1 MSEKM
6 EFKLLIVEDDP
17 GIATMLHAFFKSKAT
32 ETEVAQDGRQALKII
47 PVFQPDIIILD
58 IILPYV
64 DGLSVLD
71 TLQKQAIHTPVILL
85 TDKRSVEEKLEGFE
99 HGADDY
105 VTKPFSPKELWMR
118 VQAILRRSK
127 PASED
132 KQHTVTVGNLSID
145 PLMREVL
152 FQGKTPLAFTKTE
165 FDLLYYLAQRQSQ
178 AVAHASL
185 LTEVMG
191 YSPTSQTKALV
202 IHVANIRKKFDANEI
217 HSVELAAV
225 PGIGYKL
232 VGQQS

>member
-1 MSEKM
+1 MPEKTT
-6 EFKLLIVEDDP
+6 FKLLIVEDDP
-17 GIATMLHAFFKSKAT
+17 GIATMLNTFFTSRDVST
-32 ETEVAQDGRQALKII
+32 QVAPDGRQALEL
-47 PVFQPDIIILD
+47 VTSFEPDIIILD
-58 IILPYV
+58 IVLPYV

-71 TLQKQAIHTPVILL
+71 TLQKQAIRIPVILL
-85 TDKRSVEEKLEGFE
+85 TDKRSVEEKLAGFE

-127 PASED
+127 PSSENT
-132 KQHTVTVGNLSID
+132 QGTVTVGNLSID

-152 FQGKTPLAFTKTE
+152 FRGKIPLAFTKTE

-185 LTEVMG
+185 LSEVMG
-191 YSPTSQTKALV
+191 YSSTSQTKALV
-202 IHVANIRKKFDANEI
+202 IHVANIRKKFKANNI
-217 HSVELAAV
+217 HDVELAAV

-232 VGQQS
+232 LS